1 MKNLTK
7 IFFAVAVAMLA
18 FACVTDTTEELAPEL
33 GLGAGQTEITLS
45 LEESRTQLGAK
56 ADGLYPVYWS
66 AGDKISVNG
75 VESGEAVIGSDPT
88 TATFAV
94 NVTADELCVAYPAA
108 SKDQVLFAEKQSHV
122 VEGNTFASGVATMYG
137 VGTLEGGVKMNH
149 LTGVLKIGVTGSAVL
164 SKAQISTIDRAPI
177 AGAFDIDFESGELT
191 ATTASKDVIE
201 YSFGEAGLQ
210 LSAEAQ
216 YIHVAVPAGQYDE
229 LYITLYEQGNSGN
242 VMYATVKAGTEKPLV
257 AGKVREFKNAI
268 TYAANAK
275 LYVINSV
282 EKLQAFKA
290 AIEGE
295 GGLTSDAI
303 LTEDIDMTG
312 VEWTPIA
319 GENYT
324 NTIIGNGY
332 AIKNLTA
339 PLFGTTSASFKGLHI
354 ENANITYNGLAIAG
368 AMACQVT
375 ATDTVSPVI
384 ENCSVSGTIT
394 VNNTAAASHV
404 RYGTLVGVVLGVK
417 VSDCVNNATFTIT
430 KPYGEGSKKD
440 VSVGGVIG
448 WIREFTKS
456 DTTITYSELNNSV
469 NNGKVSFND
478 ATTSVNDLYIGGLTS
493 SSAADNKGTMM
504 CNNTNNGEVAVLC
517 NCGTIRLG
525 GIAGYAKGTAVEA
538 DRQGDK
544 NINNGKVV
552 IKNGTNITGNV
563 FMGGIIGNSVV
574 FSYSNCHNYGTIEIE
589 EGAITKTIEVGGING
604 RALSESDKDNVFVI
618 HDCTNNAPI
627 NVLGSS
633 PTNDAGSFRVGGITA
648 YTQGDVRRVTNN
660 KEGVIT
666 IGGVRNT
673 NGKVAAAG
681 SPKVGDYVVAG
692 ICGYKTIDTLS
703 DCTNHA
709 DIIMSGTINELSTSK
724 VSEFKVV
731 GIVGYTS
738 KNGSNYVSDG
748 TIKLTGTFNVEMMLG
763 GSYGI
768 HYNTI
773 SGSNPGDEHSSTKFE
788 VSGTCNKGLVIGGVV
803 AFTYVKCS
811 QLEYNGEINITKDA
825 VISDH
830 CYIGGCVG
838 KLMGDTTSPSGVYC
852 QVATNNGPITV
863 DGTFNGTFNVGGV
876 IGYATTV
883 TDGKVYAL
891 SDLANTAAITVGANA
906 SMPTNNVYLAG
917 CVGHTEAT
925 VTTATN
931 SGAITFN
938 GTNTGGNSYIAGC
951 VADAT
956 KTLDGLTNSGA
967 ILCTGSVKTARVGG
981 CAGYVGI
988 IKNSTNTGS
997 VTFTGTASTDSHCY
1011 GIAYYC
1017 TTMSGCVNGSADD
1030 ATLGKLEY
1038 NSTNGKAVYLAGLSR
1053 QCITK
1058 SENNTNYGSL
1068 YMNGPAKGTAY
1079 IGGMHSTG
1087 VDNATYVS
1095 ARIGCHNY
1103 GNIYINADVAPTAN
1117 NNCFIG
1123 GFTYRNNN
1131 AYSFEDCH
1139 NHGDIILK
1147 EGITVGNAI
1156 RMGGFIGTMETG
1168 TNVTFDRC
1176 SNSGDIIVNE
1186 GVVCGNT
1193 TSNSTGYI
1201 RIGGFVGNQSAGTI
1215 TVNGYLKNTGK
1226 MEVAGES
1233 KHAQN
1238 MSVGGLFGH
1247 AATAFVDG
1255 SDAVLI
1261 NEGEVVFSGIIKNGI
1276 RVGGI
1281 IGSTSKTHPAAVSFV
1296 NTGNIT
1302 CTGTFGS
1309 ESHGAYIGGV
1319 FGQIST
1325 NQANAQSLCNIT
1337 AIGYT
1342 GVGLITGTA
1351 YSSTIVV
1358 SDSAAGGKMI
1368 TWAGDVAD
1376 EETGQNVYT
1385 ELPGDI
1391 TDANYFNYIYGSG
1404 NTKELATT
1412 NNVTWLSAAPS
1423 TSVTPEVT
1431 PEETPAQ

>member
-7 IFFAVAVAMLA
+7 IFMAVVAGMFA
-18 FACVTDTTEELAPEL
+18 FACTTDTTEDL
-33 GLGAGQTEITLS
+33 GLQVGGANGAIVELSLS
-45 LEESRTQLGAK
+45 LEESRTQLGEK
-56 ADGLYPVYWS
+56 VDGLYPVYWS

-75 VESGEAVIGSDPT
+75 VESGEAIINQSNPAS
-88 TATFAV
+88 ATFAV
-94 NVTADELCVAYPAA
+94 AEATTYAVAYPAA
-108 SKDQVLFAEKQSHV
+108 PQGQVLFTEKQSHV
-122 VEGNTFASGVATMYG
+122 AAGNTFASGVSTMYG
-137 VGTLEGGVKMNH
+137 YGESANNIQLNH
-149 LTGVLKIGVTGSAVL
+149 LTGVLKIGIKGEAIL

-177 AGAFDIDFESGELT
+177 AGAFGIDFQTGELT
-191 ATTASKDVIE
+191 ATPASKKVIE
-201 YSFGEAGLQ
+201 YSFGEGLQ
-210 LSAEAQ
+210 LSGEAQ
-216 YIHVAVPAGQYDE
+216 YIHVAVPAGEYDE
-229 LYITLYEQGNSGN
+229 LYITLYEKGNSGN
-242 VMYATVKAGTEKPLV
+242 IMYATVKAGESKPLT
-257 AGKVREFKNAI
+257 AGNVREFTTPV
-268 TYAANAK
+268 TYIPNAK
-275 LYVINSV
+275 LYVIDSV
-282 EKLQAFKA
+282 EQLVAFKA
-290 AIEGE
+290 AVEAE
-295 GGLTSDAI
+295 GGLNMDAI
-303 LTEDIDMTG
+303 FTEDIDMTG
-312 VEWTPIA
+312 VEWTPIEGYA
-319 GENYT
+319 GTVN
-324 NTIIGNGY
+324 GNGY

-339 PLFGTTSASFKGLHI
+339 PLFGDTNASFKGLHI
-354 ENANITYNGLAIAG
+354 ENANITYSDRYIAG
-368 AMACQVT
+368 AMACTIT
-375 ATDTVSPVI
+375 ATDTVSPVV
-384 ENCSVSGTIT
+384 ENCSLSGTIT

-404 RYGTLVGVVLGVK
+404 RYGTLVGVTLGVK
-417 VSDCVNNATFTIT
+417 INNCVNNATFTIT
-430 KPYGEGSKKD
+430 KPYGEGSAKD
-440 VSVGGVIG
+440 VSIGGVIG

-456 DTTITYSELNNSV
+456 DATVLYSELNNSV
-469 NNGKVSFND
+469 NNGKISYED
-478 ATTSVNDLYIGGLTS
+478 ATTSVSNLYVGGLTS

-525 GIAGYAKGTAVEA
+525 GMAGYAKGTAVEA

-552 IKNGTNITGNV
+552 IKNGTNITGTV

-589 EGAITKTIEVGGING
+589 EGAITKTTEVGGVNG
-604 RALSESDKDNVFVI
+604 RALSDGDKDNAFVI

-681 SPKVGDYVVAG
+681 SPKTGDYVVAG
-692 ICGYKTIDTLS
+692 VCGYKTIDTMS

-709 DIIMSGTINELSTSK
+709 DIIMSGTINEINTSK

-763 GSYGI
+763 GSYGL

-891 SDLANTAAITVGANA
+891 SNLANTAAITFGTDGSVP
-906 SMPTNNVYLAG
+906 SNNMYIAG
-917 CVGHTEAT
+917 CVGHAEAT

-931 SGAITFN
+931 SGAITVN
-938 GTNTGGNSYIAGC
+938 GSSTGGNSYIAGC

-956 KTLDGLTNSGA
+956 KTLSGLTNSAPIFCDG
-967 ILCTGSVKTARVGG
+967 TMKSARLGG
-981 CAGYVGI
+981 VAGYAGI
-988 IKNSTNTGS
+988 IQNSTNTGS
-997 VTFTGTASTDSHCY
+997 VTFTGSASTDSHCY
-1011 GIAYYC
+1011 GIAYYS

-1058 SENNTNYGSL
+1058 SENNTNYGNL
-1068 YMNGPAKGTAY
+1068 YMNGPANATAY

-1131 AYSFEDCH
+1131 AFSFEDCH

-1193 TSNSTGYI
+1193 TANSTGYI

-1296 NTGNIT
+1296 NTGNVT

-1309 ESHGAYIGGV
+1309 ASHGAYIGGV

-1325 NQANAQSLCNIT
+1325 NQANAKNFGT
-1337 AIGYT
+1337 VTGYNYT
-1342 GVGLITGTA
+1342 GVGSITGTHYA
-1351 YSSTIVV
+1351 AGTIEL
-1358 SDSAAGGKMI
+1358 SNCAAGGKI
-1368 TWAGDVAD
+1368 YC
-1376 EETGQNVYT
+1376 YT
-1385 ELPGDI
+1385 ESDVDASGDSVTYPMPGDL
-1391 TDANYFNYIYGSG
+1391 TAANWYKHFYGAEVEESVL
-1404 NTKELATT
+1404 T
-1412 NNVTWLSAAPS
+1412 AAGCSRLTEKPS
-1423 TSVTPEVT
+1423 TEIPAPAEPEVT
-1431 PEETPAQ
+1431 E

>member
-7 IFFAVAVAMLA
+7 IFIAVVAGIFA
-18 FACVTDTTEELAPEL
+18 FACTTDTTEDL
-33 GLGAGQTEITLS
+33 GLQVGGANGAIVELSLS
-45 LEESRTQLGAK
+45 LEESRTQLGEK
-56 ADGLYPVYWS
+56 SGELYPLYWS
-66 AGDKISVNG
+66 EGDKISVNG
-75 VESGEAVIGSDPT
+75 IESGEAQINKSNPAS
-88 TATFAV
+88 ATFAV
-94 NVTADELCVAYPAA
+94 SEAATYAVAYPAA
-108 SKDQVLFAEKQSHV
+108 PVGQVLFADKQSHV
-122 VEGNTFASGVATMYG
+122 AAGNTFASGVSTMYG
-137 VGTLEGGVKMNH
+137 YSEDANNIKLNH
-149 LTGVLKIGVTGSAVL
+149 LTGVLKIGIAGEAVL

-177 AGAFDIDFESGELT
+177 AGAFGIDFQTGELT
-191 ATTASKDVIE
+191 ATSASKNVIE
-201 YSFGEAGLQ
+201 YSFGEGLQ
-210 LSAEAQ
+210 LTSAAQ
-216 YIHVAVPAGQYDE
+216 YIHVAVPAGEYDE
-229 LYITLYEQGNSGN
+229 LYITLYEKGNSGN
-242 VMYATVKAGTEKPLV
+242 IMYATVKAGESKPLV
-257 AGKVREFKNAI
+257 AGNVREFKSGI
-268 TYAANAK
+268 VYVPNAK
-275 LYVINSV
+275 LFVIDSAT
-282 EKLQAFKA
+282 KLAEFKA
-290 AIEGE
+290 AVEAE
-295 GGLTSDAI
+295 GGLAMDAI

-312 VEWTPIA
+312 VEWTPIEGYA
-319 GENYT
+319 GTVN
-324 NTIIGNGY
+324 GNGY

-339 PLFGTTSASFKGLHI
+339 PLFGTTSASFKGLHL
-354 ENANITYNGLAIAG
+354 ENANITFDGLAIAG

-404 RYGTLVGVVLGVK
+404 RYGTLVGVTLGVK
-417 VSDCVNNATFTIT
+417 VNNCVNNAAFTIT
-430 KPYGEGSKKD
+430 KPYGEGTAKD

-448 WIREFTKS
+448 WIREFKKS
-456 DTTITYSELNNSV
+456 DSTVLYSELNNSV
-469 NNGKVSFND
+469 NNGKISYAD
-478 ATTSVNDLYIGGLTS
+478 ATTSVSNLYVGGLTA

-525 GIAGYAKGTAVEA
+525 GIAGYAKGSAVEA

-552 IKNGTNITGNV
+552 IKNGTNITGTV

-589 EGAITKTIEVGGING
+589 EGAITKTTEVGGING
-604 RALSESDKDNVFVI
+604 RALSDGDKDNVFVI

-627 NVLGSS
+627 NILGSS
-633 PTNDAGSFRVGGITA
+633 PTNDAGSFRVGGITS

-709 DIIMSGTINELSTSK
+709 DIIISGTINEISTSK

-763 GSYGI
+763 GSYGL

-773 SGSNPGDEHSSTKFE
+773 SGANPGDEASSTKFE

-825 VISDH
+825 VIGDH

-891 SDLANTAAITVGANA
+891 NDLTNTAAITVGADA

-917 CVGHTEAT
+917 CVGHAEAT

-938 GTNTGGNSYIAGC
+938 GTNSGGNSYVAGC
-951 VADAT
+951 VADAS
-956 KTLDGLTNSGA
+956 KTIDGLTNSGA
-967 ILCTGSVKTARVGG
+967 ILCTGSVKTARLGG
-981 CAGYVGI
+981 CAGYAGT

-1011 GIAYYC
+1011 GIAYYS
-1017 TTMSGCVNGSADD
+1017 TNMSGCVNGSADD
-1030 ATLGKLEY
+1030 ATLGKLEF
-1038 NSTNGKAVYLAGLSR
+1038 NSENGKSVYLAGLSR

-1068 YMNGPAKGTAY
+1068 YMNSPSKGTTY
-1079 IGGMHSTG
+1079 IGGMHATG
-1087 VDNATYVS
+1087 VDNATYTS

-1103 GNIYINADVAPTAN
+1103 GDIYINADVAPTAN
-1117 NNCFIG
+1117 NNCFVG
-1123 GFTYRNNN
+1123 GFSYRNNN
-1131 AYSFEDCH
+1131 AFSFEDCH

-1156 RMGGFIGTMETG
+1156 RVGGFIGTMETAV
-1168 TNVTFDRC
+1168 NVSFDRC
-1176 SNSGDIIVNE
+1176 SNSGDIIVNK
-1186 GVVCGNT
+1186 GVVSGNT

-1201 RIGGFVGNQSAGTI
+1201 RIGGIVGNQSAGTV
-1215 TVNGYLKNTGK
+1215 TVKGYLKNTGK
-1226 MEVAGES
+1226 MEVAGEC

-1238 MSVGGLFGH
+1238 TNIGGLFGH
-1247 AATAFVDG
+1247 ASTAFVDG

-1261 NEGEVVFSGIIKNGI
+1261 NEGEVIFSGIVKNGI

-1281 IGSTSKTHPAAVSFV
+1281 FGSASKTHPAEVSFV
-1296 NTGNIT
+1296 NTGSVT
-1302 CTGTFGS
+1302 STGTFGS
-1309 ESHGAYIGGV
+1309 ATHGAYIGGV

-1325 NQANAQSLCNIT
+1325 NQANAKNFGT
-1337 AIGYT
+1337 VTGYDYT
-1342 GVGLITGTA
+1342 GVGSITGTHYA
-1351 YSSTIVV
+1351 AGTIEL
-1358 SDSAAGGKMI
+1358 SNCAAGGKVYCY
-1368 TWAGDVAD
+1368 TVS
-1376 EETGQNVYT
+1376 EEDASGETVT
-1385 ELPGDI
+1385 HPMPGDL
-1391 TDANYFNYIYGSG
+1391 TAENWFNHFYGNAVEESVL
-1404 NTKELATT
+1404 T
-1412 NNVTWLSAAPS
+1412 AAGCSRLTEKPS
-1423 TSVTPEVT
+1423 TEIPAPAEPEVT
-1431 PEETPAQ
+1431 E